1 MQVSDVQDQA
11 PLGKSDH
18 NVISFKFN
26 CYLDYAKPRE
36 KFLYDKGD
44 FDAMRGQLTEEKWM
58 EEFVA
63 TANDKSVQSMWG
75 SFESKMISLRNT
87 FV

>member
-1 MQVSDVQDQA
+1 
-11 PLGKSDH
+11 
-18 NVISFKFN
+18 
-26 CYLDYAKPRE
+26 
-36 KFLYDKGD
+36 
-44 FDAMRGQLTEEKWM
+44 MRGQLTEEKWM